1 MHTTQTTRCQ
11 FAAYGSLVMARCD
24 GGGEGRPARRARGGS
39 APARSWWR
47 GAACGGGE
55 GEGRRLVALELGRIR
70 RGEAAPGT
78 ADVGEGPRRGDRVG
92 RRLVAAW
99 RQFVT
104 TATEDGGVV
113 PDLDGEMENQQ
124 LGEMTTLKSTK
135 STKAGNQDR

>member
-1 MHTTQTTRCQ
+1 MM
-11 FAAYGSLVMARCD
+11 VRCD
-24 GGGEGRPARRARGGS
+24 GGEEDRPARRARGGS

-92 RRLVAAW
+92 RRSGW
-99 RQFVT
+99 RR
-104 TATEDGGVV
+104 
-113 PDLDGEMENQQ
+113 
-124 LGEMTTLKSTK
+124 LG
-135 STKAGNQDR
+135 AR